1 MDTSDNPNEE
11 QGYDNNLEQSD
22 TSNMDEVLGEPR
34 SVLDLPNDNDNPS
47 NGHKKINPGS
57 IAAIAVVV
65 ISFLV
70 TTICIT
76 IGSSQGSLSG
86 GIFAFEGIGIGFAV
100 LVIGEIIAAIID
112 AACRH
117 GVSNRSGTYNE
128 DAYVARDN
136 DAPEQLPVLGVKKN
150 APSKNRSVLDTSD
163 RGHVSRPLIG
173 LIIFV
178 ILLIIALVVIIF
190 GLLYRT
196 SRIGNDM
203 KSFTEALDERIE
215 SYSNDEAEDY

>member
-11 QGYDNNLEQSD
+11 QGYDNNLEQSYA
-22 TSNMDEVLGEPR
+22 SNMDEVLGEPR
-34 SVLDLPNDNDNPS
+34 SVLDLPNDNDSPS
-47 NGHKKINPGS
+47 NGYKKVNPGS
-57 IAAIAVVV
+57 IAAIAVVI
-65 ISFLV
+65 ISLLV

-100 LVIGEIIAAIID
+100 LVIGAIIAAIID

-136 DAPEQLPVLGVKKN
+136 GAPEQLPVLGVKKN
-150 APSKNRSVLDTSD
+150 APSKNRSALDTSD
-163 RGHVSRPLIG
+163 RGHVSGLLIG

-190 GLLYRT
+190 GLLYRA
-196 SRIGNDM
+196 SRIGN
-203 KSFTEALDERIE
+203 FTEALDERIE

>member
-11 QGYDNNLEQSD
+11 QGYDNNLEQSYA
-22 TSNMDEVLGEPR
+22 SNMDEVLGEPR

-57 IAAIAVVV
+57 IAAIAVVI

-117 GVSNRSGTYNE
+117 GVSNRSGAYNE

-136 DAPEQLPVLGVKKN
+136 DAPEQLPVLSVKKN

-190 GLLYRT
+190 GLLYRA
-196 SRIGNDM
+196 SRIGN
-203 KSFTEALDERIE
+203 FTEALDERIE

>member
-1 MDTSDNPNEE
+1 MEFMDTSDNPNEE
-11 QGYDNNLEQSD
+11 QGYDNNLEQSYA
-22 TSNMDEVLGEPR
+22 SNMDEVLGEPR

-47 NGHKKINPGS
+47 NGYKKINHGS
-57 IAAIAVVV
+57 IAAIAVVI

-76 IGSSQGSLSG
+76 IGSSQGSLNG

-100 LVIGEIIAAIID
+100 LVIGAIIAAIID

-136 DAPEQLPVLGVKKN
+136 GAPEQLPVLGVKKN

-163 RGHVSRPLIG
+163 RGHASGPLIG

-178 ILLIIALVVIIF
+178 IILIIALVVIIF
-190 GLLYRT
+190 GLSYRA
-196 SRIGNDM
+196 SRISN
-203 KSFTEALDERIE
+203 FTEALDERIE